1 MKAVSFQVDPPV
13 APSAPN
19 RTDIACFVG
28 FVGTRGRPLPAP
40 ISQWLAERGLLK
52 VASGTAW
59 VADDTRVTTLLD
71 VPVPIDYWAMFDRL
85 FAWDRRPVDERTP
98 PRWAT
103 TYLGAAVRSF
113 FAQGGHKCY
122 VVRVGDP
129 CALTA
134 AAPTRRAQLARLLPG
149 FPGEVTSVAV
159 DPASWQGV
167 GHMFALPDVSFLCLP
182 DLADIVRADRA
193 VPRVTP
199 HPPPRPERFLECSDG
214 EQVPTP
220 DDLVTTFPA
229 PTCDRDGYQL
239 WAQALERV
247 AFLLAPPADARLAGT
262 RGPRTAQLIAA
273 IPLPDPRFKDGPVAA
288 LVADFMS
295 RPLGFGGLVLPS
307 LGTSFLQLAYPWA
320 RTPGSANLPGALESP
335 DAILTGVLARN
346 ALTRG
351 SYRSAAG
358 LELADVYD
366 VDPMLTQAE
375 LSWSPDPAR
384 SPNRRP
390 RTFAEGVSV
399 LGRVPAGM
407 RVLTD
412 VTASCNEVY
421 RPGGVHRLMSTILRA
436 AQRIGE
442 DIVFEPSGERV
453 WATVQSH
460 LTMLMLALYDD
471 GALRGASATDAFQVR
486 CDRSTMSQND
496 IDNGRLIVELQF
508 QAAAPIEHVTVQ
520 LALDASGQISLV
532 PRSLAALEAA

>member
-1 MKAVSFQVDPPV
+1 VKVVSFEVEPPV

-19 RTDIACFVG
+19 RTDVACFVG
-28 FVGTRGRPLPAP
+28 FVGTRGRPVPTL
-40 ISQWLAERGLLK
+40 IRQWLVERGWLK
-52 VASGTAW
+52 GVGGTLW
-59 VADDTRVTTLLD
+59 VPDEARVMALLD
-71 VPVPIDYWAMFDRL
+71 VPVPIESWAMFDRL
-85 FAWDRRPVDERTP
+85 FAWDRRPVDERIP

-113 FAQGGHKCY
+113 FAQGGRKCY

-129 CALTA
+129 CVLTA
-134 AAPTRRAQLARLLPG
+134 RAPTRRAQLGHLLPG

-159 DPASWQGV
+159 DPASWRGV
-167 GHMFALPDVSFLCLP
+167 GHLFGLPDVSFLCLP
-182 DLADIVRADRA
+182 DLADIVRADRT
-193 VPRVTP
+193 VPAVTP

-214 EQVPTP
+214 EQVPSQ
-220 DDLVTTFPA
+220 DQLVTTFPA

-239 WAQALERV
+239 WAQALERA
-247 AFLLAPPADARLAGT
+247 AFLLAPPADARLAGI
-262 RGPRTAQLIAA
+262 RGPRVAQLIAA
-273 IPLPDPRFKDGPVAA
+273 LPLPDPEFKDGPVAA
-288 LVADFMS
+288 LVADLMS
-295 RPLGFGGLVLPS
+295 RPLGSGGLVLPS
-307 LGTSFLQLAYPWA
+307 LGTSFLQLVYPWA

-335 DAILTGVLARN
+335 DAVLTGVLARN

-366 VDPMLTQAE
+366 LSPLLTEAE

-384 SPNRRP
+384 SPARRP
-390 RTFAEGVSV
+390 GTFADHVSV

-412 VTASCNEVY
+412 VTASRDEVY

-453 WATVQSH
+453 WATIQAH
-460 LTMLMLALYDD
+460 LSTLMLALYDD

-520 LALDASGQISLV
+520 LALDASGQISLL